1 MRRAAAAFA
10 ALFVAL
16 LAVVALAGPARA
28 NDLTSPPGLDEVP
41 AGGYRLTEREALRI
55 ADRLPEVREARA
67 EQRRSTRSA
76 FLKPVRRWQVSYY
89 DDQKDRAEIGQVQ
102 IDDATGAVLEVWTD
116 YKVPWTMA
124 RGYDGAFGR
133 KINSPFVWVPLAIL
147 FVLPFIT
154 WRRPFRMLHLDLL
167 VLTGFSV
174 AYAFFNQGEI
184 EVSTP
189 LTTPLLLYVLVRML
203 WIGLR
208 PKDTDRPPDRPLPL
222 LVPAMW
228 LGIAAVFLL
237 GFRLGLNLLSSNVID
252 VGYSGVIGA
261 DKLANGMPLYGDF
274 PEDNSSGDTYGPILY
289 LLYVPFEQILGWSGR
304 WDDLPAAHAAALV
317 FDLLCV
323 GLLFQLGRQVRGKA
337 MGITLVYAWVA
348 FPFTTFATNTNANDA
363 LPAALVIAAL
373 VAATSPG
380 GRGILIGLAGLTKLA
395 PLALIPVF
403 ATYRWRGDRVRTIAL
418 YALGLLIATILGLAT
433 IVLHEGSVREFYDAS
448 LGFQADRESPFT
460 PWGLYDGLGGV
471 QTAVQIFGVVL
482 GVAVAFLPRRQD
494 AVGLAALSAAVLVA
508 AQLGLGYWFF
518 LYVVWWIPLVLVA
531 LLARDGEPE
540 LT

>member
-10 ALFVAL
+10 ALLIAL
-16 LAVVALAGPARA
+16 AAAAALAGAASA
-28 NDLTSPPGLDEVP
+28 NDLTSPPALDEVP

-67 EQRRSTRSA
+67 EAGRSTRSA

-89 DDQKDRAEIGQVQ
+89 DAKRDRSEIAQVQ

-147 FVLPFIT
+147 FVLPFID
-154 WRRPFRMLHLDLL
+154 WRRPLRMLHLDLL

-174 AYAFFNQGEI
+174 AYAFFNQGDI
-184 EVSTP
+184 DISTP
-189 LTTPLLLYVLVRML
+189 LTTPLLLYVLARML

-222 LVPAMW
+222 LVPALW
-228 LGIAAVFLL
+228 LGVAAVFLL
-237 GFRLGLNLLSSNVID
+237 GFRLGLNVLSSNVID

-261 DKLANGMPLYGDF
+261 DKLANGLPLYGAF
-274 PEDNSSGDTYGPILY
+274 PDDNASGDTYGPLNY
-289 LLYVPFEQILGWSGR
+289 LLYVPFEQIFGWSGR
-304 WDDLPAAHAAALV
+304 WDTLPAAHAAALV

-323 GLLFQLGRQVRGKA
+323 GLLFQLGRQLRGTA

-363 LPAALVIAAL
+363 LPAALTIAAL

-380 GRGILIGLAGLTKLA
+380 GRGILIGMAGLTKLA
-395 PLALIPVF
+395 QLGLIPVF
-403 ATYRWRGDRVRTIAL
+403 ATYRWSEHRVRTIVL
-418 YALGLLIATILGLAT
+418 FGLGLLIATILALAT
-433 IVLHEGSVREFYDAS
+433 ALLHQGSLREFYDATLS
-448 LGFQADRESPFT
+448 FQADRLSPFT
-460 PWGLYDGLGGV
+460 PWGLYDGLDTV
-471 QTAVQIFGVVL
+471 QTVVQVLGVL
-482 GVAVAFLPRRQD
+482 FGVAVAFLPRRQD
-494 AVGLAALSAAVLVA
+494 VVGLAALSAAVLIA
-508 AQLGLGYWFF
+508 LQLGLGYWFF

-531 LLARDGEPE
+531 LLGRDGEPE
-540 LT
+540 LR